1 MANTR
6 KVGKVRPSAAVSMH
20 GPGSVVDLPELSVIM
35 LGLDY
40 WAPNSDDL
48 VAEPRLEQFLSVD
61 KLYSP
66 PKPAVGKF
74 GGVPAAV
81 FPEYLVCPHSQ
92 CRQLRKYKEFTT
104 GGFGTVEY
112 RCPNTAKHPKGQQ
125 VAFAARF
132 MVACEM
138 GHIDDFPWSWWVH
151 KGDSA
156 CQGVLE
162 LHDTGNSGTV
172 ADLLVKCSSC
182 GSQRSMQGAFNK
194 SAMKACN
201 GRRPWLGSDVYE
213 SCGKQARTL
222 LRGASNAYFSSM
234 ASAITIPPWSDPI
247 HAEIAPYRPFLQ
259 QAETFERL
267 AAGVE
272 ARFIPL
278 GDLLERYT
286 LNEIWEA
293 FTSKPTSEDL
303 RLQEWKALIQPHGHG
318 MLQVN
323 NEFET
328 SPREVPSGFADKVA
342 QVMAVTR
349 LREVRALRGFTRLDA
364 APDSGDEDVSELNV
378 KMAKL
383 SLTSNLGWLPAVE
396 LRGEGIFLRL
406 EEEGPNGLRAWES
419 RAEVAEL
426 GGKYSREWAEWRS
439 ERGLLEKPFPGMR
452 YLLIHS
458 ISHVLIRRLALDSG
472 YSSSAVRERLYVGDG
487 DQPMAGLL
495 LYTASNDS
503 DGSLGGL
510 VDQAKPQRLGD
521 VFTAGL
527 HEASLCAQDPLC
539 GGRQLASSAHL
550 NGSACHACLLIA
562 ETSCEM
568 SNRLLDRNVLVDAI
582 GHLGA
587 EYFYVK

>member
-1 MANTR
+1 VTNTP

-40 WAPNSDDL
+40 WAPNADDL
-48 VAEPRLEQFLSVD
+48 VTEPRLEQFLSVD
-61 KLYSP
+61 KLYAP
-66 PKPAVGKF
+66 PKPGLGKF
-74 GGVPAAV
+74 GGIPSAV

-92 CRQLRKYKEFTT
+92 CRQLRKYDQFTKVGT
-104 GGFGTVEY
+104 GPVEY
-112 RCPNTAKHPKGQQ
+112 RCPNNAKHANGPQ

-132 MVACEM
+132 MVACEL

-156 CQGVLE
+156 CPGVLE

-172 ADLLVKCSSC
+172 ADLLVKCSQC
-182 GSQRSMQGAFNK
+182 GAQRSMQGAFKKGAIK
-194 SAMKACN
+194 SCN
-201 GRRPWLGSDVYE
+201 GRRPWLGREVFD
-213 SCGKQARTL
+213 SCDKHVRTL

-247 HAEIAPYRPFLQ
+247 HADIAPYRAVFQ
-259 QAETFERL
+259 QAETFERFS
-267 AAGVE
+267 AGV
-272 ARFIPL
+272 AGGFYPL
-278 GDLLERYT
+278 GNLLERYT
-286 LNEIWEA
+286 VKEIWAA
-293 FTSKPTSEDL
+293 FSTKPTAEDL
-303 RLQEWKALIQPHGHG
+303 RLQEWKALIQPNGHG

-328 SPREVPSGFADKVA
+328 SPRDIPSEFTQNLA

-364 APDSGDEDVSELNV
+364 APESGDEDVSELNV
-378 KMAKL
+378 KIAKL
-383 SLTSNLGWLPAVE
+383 SHTANIGWLPAVE

-406 EEEGPNGLRAWES
+406 TEEGPNGLRSWEK
-419 RAEVAEL
+419 RAPVVEL
-426 GGKYSREWAEWRS
+426 ERKYSKEWAEWRS
-439 ERGLLEKPFPGMR
+439 ERSLLEKPFPGMR

-472 YSSSAVRERLYVGDG
+472 YSSSAIRERLYVANG

-510 VDQAKPQRLGD
+510 VDQAKPERLGE
-521 VFTAGL
+521 VLSAGL
-527 HEASLCAQDPLC
+527 LEASLCAQDPLC

-587 EYFYVK
+587 EFFYVH